1 MSRLNRFV
9 SIFAMPLLLNCLAGC
24 GGDGENYFTPWINI
38 DKSYETMIGGGG
50 CFYVHLEATYDW
62 EQRIQYENSDNTDW
76 ISLNHAFGL
85 GGLSYNIKVNVEP
98 NFGERRTATVVF
110 YLKGYGEQ
118 CELRIVQDRYSADDG
133 GGSGGNGGSTE
144 ISAPSNLRASANGN
158 TISLSWN
165 SVSGASRYYVYYS
178 TSSNG
183 SWTYLGYTEGTACT
197 TKAETAGTYY
207 FVVTAADS
215 YGNESSYS
223 NTASC
228 NLTSGG
234 DGSGGGGSTSKPSAP
249 SGLSAYWDGPTS
261 YPYVVLS
268 WSSVSNATSYL
279 VYRSTSANGS
289 YSKIGDSNYSSYSDN
304 NVSIGKTYYYKVKAS
319 NSAGQSD
326 YSNYISVT
334 LEDTRKPGPVTY
346 GNCTATSTSITL
358 RWTIPKDPSYGK
370 PTKIVLRLYDPTY
383 KTWVDAQELSGT
395 ATSVTFSFGM
405 WIDSDG
411 YVKCGVIPYNDCGS
425 GGGSAKVYDTK
436 NKKWIN

>member
-1 MSRLNRFV
+1 MRRLNRFV

-76 ISLNHAFGL
+76 ISLNHTFGL
-85 GGLSYNIKVNVEP
+85 GGSSYNIKVNVEP

-118 CELRIVQDRYSADDG
+118 CELRIVQ
-133 GGSGGNGGSTE
+133 SGGNGGSTE

-183 SWTYLGYTEGTACT
+183 SWTCLGYTEGTAYT
-197 TKAETAGTYY
+197 TTAETAGTYY
-207 FVVTAADS
+207 FVVSAVKADGS
-215 YGNESSYS
+215 EGPYS
-223 NTASC
+223 NAASC
-228 NLTSGG
+228 TVSSS
-234 DGSGGGGSTSKPSAP
+234 SGGGTSKPST
-249 SGLSAYWDGPTS
+249 PT
-261 YPYVVLS
+261 
-268 WSSVSNATSYL
+268 
-279 VYRSTSANGS
+279 G
-289 YSKIGDSNYSSYSDN
+289 
-304 NVSIGKTYYYKVKAS
+304 VKAVLNGDNIIVSWNAS
-319 NSAGQSD
+319 NDAKYYQVYYDRPSPYNGATFENCYKTSMTFYPKTIYGVWTFWVVAVSSD
-326 YSNYISVT
+326 YQLSDASSKVT
-334 LEDTRKPGPVTY
+334 LNY
-346 GNCTATSTSITL
+346 TSGGS
-358 RWTIPKDPSYGK
+358 
-370 PTKIVLRLYDPTY
+370 
-383 KTWVDAQELSGT
+383 
-395 ATSVTFSFGM
+395 
-405 WIDSDG
+405 
-411 YVKCGVIPYNDCGS
+411 GS

>member
-1 MSRLNRFV
+1 MSRLNRFL
-9 SIFAMPLLLNCLAGC
+9 SFFTMPLLLNCLAGC
-24 GGDGENYFTPWINI
+24 DGGDENHITPWINI

-118 CELRIVQDRYSADDG
+118 CELRIVQ
-133 GGSGGNGGSTE
+133 SGGNGGSTE

-183 SWTYLGYTEGTACT
+183 SWTCLGYTEGTTCT

-207 FVVTAADS
+207 FVVSAVKADGS
-215 YGNESSYS
+215 EGPYS

-228 NLTSGG
+228 TVSSSSGGGTSKPSTPTGVKAVLNGDNIIVSWNASNDAKYYQVYYDRPSPYNGATFENCYKTSMTFYPKTIYGVWTFWVVAVSSDYQLSDASSKVTLNYTSG
-234 DGSGGGGSTSKPSAP
+234 GSGGGGGQSQLNAP
-249 SGLSAYWDGPTS
+249 QNIEAYSGYSFVQISFAPVPGAYD
-261 YPYVVLS
+261 Y
-268 WSSVSNATSYL
+268 YL
-279 VYRSTSANGS
+279 YRSTSPNSG
-289 YSKIGDSNYSSYSDN
+289 YSKITASGGSSGSRYVLTDQN
-304 NVSIGKTYYYKVKAS
+304 PKNGTTYYKVKAIALPS
-319 NSAGQSD
+319 TGIKDSE
-326 YSNYISVT
+326 YSS
-334 LEDTRKPGPVTY
+334 
-346 GNCTATSTSITL
+346 
-358 RWTIPKDPSYGK
+358 
-370 PTKIVLRLYDPTY
+370 
-383 KTWVDAQELSGT
+383 
-395 ATSVTFSFGM
+395 
-405 WIDSDG
+405 
-411 YVKCGVIPYNDCGS
+411 YVKV
-425 GGGSAKVYDTK
+425 VR
-436 NKKWIN
+436 

>member
-1 MSRLNRFV
+1 MRRLNRFV

-76 ISLNHAFGL
+76 ISLNHTFGL
-85 GGLSYNIKVNVEP
+85 GGSSYNIKVNVEP

-118 CELRIVQDRYSADDG
+118 CELRIVQ
-133 GGSGGNGGSTE
+133 SGGNGGSTE

-165 SVSGASRYYVYYS
+165 SVSEASRYYVYYS

-183 SWTYLGYTEGTACT
+183 SWTCLGYTDGTACT
-197 TKAETAGTYY
+197 TTAETAGTYY

-228 NLTSGG
+228 NVT
-234 DGSGGGGSTSKPSAP
+234 SGGGGSGGGTSKPSTPTGVKAVLNGDNIIVSWNASNGAEYYQVYYDRPAP
-249 SGLSAYWDGPTS
+249 YNGATFENCYKTSMTFYPKTIYGVWTFWVVAVSSDYQLSDASSKVTLNYTSGGGGGGGGQSQLNAPQNIEAYSGYSFVQISFAPVPGAYD
-261 YPYVVLS
+261 Y
-268 WSSVSNATSYL
+268 YL
-279 VYRSTSANGS
+279 YRSTSPNSG
-289 YSKIGDSNYSSYSDN
+289 YSKITASGGSSGNRYVLTDQN
-304 NVSIGKTYYYKVKAS
+304 PKNGTTYYKVKAIALPS
-319 NSAGQSD
+319 TGIKDSE
-326 YSNYISVT
+326 YSS
-334 LEDTRKPGPVTY
+334 
-346 GNCTATSTSITL
+346 
-358 RWTIPKDPSYGK
+358 
-370 PTKIVLRLYDPTY
+370 
-383 KTWVDAQELSGT
+383 
-395 ATSVTFSFGM
+395 
-405 WIDSDG
+405 
-411 YVKCGVIPYNDCGS
+411 YVKV
-425 GGGSAKVYDTK
+425 VR
-436 NKKWIN
+436 